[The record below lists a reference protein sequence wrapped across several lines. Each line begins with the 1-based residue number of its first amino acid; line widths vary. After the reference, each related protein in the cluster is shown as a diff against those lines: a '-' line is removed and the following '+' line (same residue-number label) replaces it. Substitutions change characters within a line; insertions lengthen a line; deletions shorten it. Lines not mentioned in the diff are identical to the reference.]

1 MDSAAACVE
10 ASLFFFC
17 PLKYLQELPISYKR
31 YFKMKLILLILGVAV
46 VVLNLFLWYSKKQAR
61 KTKADESSSHKDRAG
76 GSAARSIEFSND
88 PEIEPLKQSA
98 AAELGIS
105 IEQLDRL
112 SVEEIEK
119 IAAEKGLIKP
129 DR

>member
-1 MDSAAACVE
+1 
-10 ASLFFFC
+10 
-17 PLKYLQELPISYKR
+17 
-31 YFKMKLILLILGVAV
+31 MKLLLLILGVAAV
-46 VVLNLFLWYSKKQAR
+46 ALNLLLWHSKRQAG
-61 KTKADESSSHKDRAG
+61 KKKAAESSRHKDKAG
-76 GSAARSIEFSND
+76 ASAAPSIEVSNNS
-88 PEIEPLKQSA
+88 EIEPLKQSA

-129 DR
+129 NR

>member
-1 MDSAAACVE
+1 
-10 ASLFFFC
+10 
-17 PLKYLQELPISYKR
+17 
-31 YFKMKLILLILGVAV
+31 MKLLLLILGAAAVA
-46 VVLNLFLWYSKKQAR
+46 LNLFLWYSKRQAA
-61 KTKADESSSHKDRAG
+61 KTKADKSSSHKDKTD
-76 GSAARSIEFSND
+76 GSAARSIEFSNHS
-88 PEIEPLKQSA
+88 EIEPLKKSA

-129 DR
+129 NG

>member
-1 MDSAAACVE
+1 
-10 ASLFFFC
+10 
-17 PLKYLQELPISYKR
+17 
-31 YFKMKLILLILGVAV
+31 MKLLLLILGVAV
-46 VVLNLFLWYSKKQAR
+46 LVLNLFLWYSKKQAG

-76 GSAARSIEFSND
+76 GSAARSTEFPNI

>member
-1 MDSAAACVE
+1 
-10 ASLFFFC
+10 
-17 PLKYLQELPISYKR
+17 
-31 YFKMKLILLILGVAV
+31 MKLLLLVLGVAV
-46 VVLNLFLWYSKKQAR
+46 VALNLLLWYSKRQAG
-61 KTKADESSSHKDRAG
+61 KTKTNESSRHKDKAEA
-76 GSAARSIEFSND
+76 SADRLVELANNS
-88 PEIEPLKQSA
+88 EIEPLKQSA

-129 DR
+129 NR